1 MIYKRIT
8 QQYYTTMIK
17 ELNKYV
23 SEQIVEAKR
32 LQHESELLS
41 DKIFQGGRKT
51 ALHQI
56 LHVNRTAK
64 KDPTQL
70 SAWLNNRMAIKRN
83 DMLTDNLNL
92 EIASKGQISVFKD
105 VLEKFGILVPH
116 DVQNALKTAKNGLRG
131 YITLEQHPIEYF
143 FDVCDALKR
152 VSMRK
157 RWWLSLLA
165 RGGDKLVCPISGL
178 KVSKLCLDVKYYKNG
193 KCSYH
198 WNFYSE
204 CDRMFTVDHIQ
215 PRSKGGDVMN
225 VENLQSMIGEYNE
238 LKGNREISYE
248 QLKQELHG

>member
-1 MIYKRIT
+1 MLKRIT
-8 QQYYTTMIK
+8 QHYYTTMIK
-17 ELNKYV
+17 ELNSYV
-23 SEQIVEAKR
+23 LEQIKEAKI
-32 LQHESELLS
+32 LQNESETLS
-41 DKIFQGGRKT
+41 EKIFNGGRKT
-51 ALHQI
+51 ALNNI

-83 DMLTDNLNL
+83 DMLTDNLHR
-92 EIASKGQISVFKD
+92 EIASRGQISVFKE
-105 VLEKFGILVPH
+105 VLEKFGILLPPN
-116 DVQNALKTAKNGLRG
+116 VQNALKKAENGLRG
-131 YITLEQHPIEYF
+131 FITLEQYPIEHF
-143 FDVCDALKR
+143 FDVCDVLKR

-178 KVSKLCLDVKYYKNG
+178 KVARLHLDVQYYKSG

-204 CDRMFTVDHIQ
+204 NGRMFTVDHIH

-225 VENLQSMIGEYNE
+225 VENLQAIIGSYNE
-238 LKGNREISYE
+238 YKGNRVISYE
-248 QLKQELHG
+248 ELKKELHG